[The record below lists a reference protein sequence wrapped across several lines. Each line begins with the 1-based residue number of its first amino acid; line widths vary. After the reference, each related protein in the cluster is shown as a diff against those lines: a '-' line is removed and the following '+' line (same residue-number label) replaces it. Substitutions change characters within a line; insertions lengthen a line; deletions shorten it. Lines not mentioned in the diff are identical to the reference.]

1 MSNRAEAMIETE
13 LDVLRD
19 VSRRLEGAGISFML
33 TGSVAM
39 NYYAQPRMTR
49 DIDLVISLNET
60 QTKAFFRL
68 FEGEYYFDRQ
78 SVAQAI
84 SQRNMF
90 NLIHNDAVI
99 KVDCVVLKTD
109 AYRQEEFARRRQINL
124 GDFETWIVSRED
136 LVLSKLFWAKDSKSE
151 MQLND
156 VRNLLSTDFDMEYV
170 RGRAKTLEVNELL
183 EELVV
188 DE

>member
-1 MSNRAEAMIETE
+1 MRNPARAEAT
-13 LDVLRD
+13 RW
-19 VSRRLEGAGISFML
+19 RTFML

-49 DIDLVISLNET
+49 DIDLVVSLNET
-60 QTKAFFRL
+60 QAEAFFRL
-68 FEGEYYFDRQ
+68 FETEYYFDRQ
-78 SVAQAI
+78 SVADAI
-84 SQRNMF
+84 SQRRMF

-136 LVLSKLFWAKDSKSE
+136 LVLSKLVWAKDSKSE
-151 MQLND
+151 MQMRD
-156 VRNLLSTDFDMEYV
+156 VRNLLSADCDMDYL
-170 RGRAKTLEVNELL
+170 RSRAKILKVDELL
-183 EELVV
+183 EELLV

>member
-1 MSNRAEAMIETE
+1 MIETE

-49 DIDLVISLNET
+49 DIDLVVSLNET
-60 QTKAFFRL
+60 QTEEFIRL
-68 FEGEYYFDRQ
+68 FERDYYFDGQ
-78 SVAQAI
+78 SIAHAI
-84 SQRNMF
+84 SRRSMF

-109 AYRQEEFARRRQINL
+109 AYRQEEFARRRRINL

-136 LVLSKLFWAKDSKSE
+136 LILSKLFWAKDSKSE
-151 MQLND
+151 MQLGD
-156 VRNLLSTDFDMEYV
+156 VRNLLSTDCDMEYI
-170 RGRAKTLEVNELL
+170 RSRAKTLKMDELL
-183 EELVV
+183 EELLV

>member
-1 MSNRAEAMIETE
+1 VIGTEAMIETE

-19 VSRRLEGAGISFML
+19 VSQRLERTGISFML

-49 DIDLVISLNET
+49 DIDIVVSLNET
-60 QTKAFFRL
+60 QTEVFFRL

-78 SVAQAI
+78 SVAHAI
-84 SQRNMF
+84 LQRRMF
-90 NLIHNDAVI
+90 NLIHIDAVI
-99 KVDCVVLKTD
+99 KVDCVVLKSD
-109 AYRQEEFARRRQINL
+109 AYRKEEFARRRQINL

-136 LVLSKLFWAKDSKSE
+136 LILSKLFWAKDSKSE
-151 MQLND
+151 MQLGD
-156 VRNLLSTDFDMEYV
+156 VRNLLSKHCDMEYV
-170 RGRAKTLEVNELL
+170 RSRAKTLKVDELL
-183 EELVV
+183 EELLV